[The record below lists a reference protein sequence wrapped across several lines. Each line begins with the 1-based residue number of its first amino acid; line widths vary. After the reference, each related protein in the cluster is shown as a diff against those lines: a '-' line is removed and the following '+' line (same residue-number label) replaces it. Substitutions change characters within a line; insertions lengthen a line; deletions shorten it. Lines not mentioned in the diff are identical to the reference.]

1 MIIITE
7 EILAYCCANCYRPH
21 FLLQISLAHNDMEYI
36 CIGMETSKGVF
47 IFKLYLD
54 RAVAEDGAPRQG
66 QEERNLTATFTPQLV
81 SHLIKS
87 ANEFR

>member
-1 MIIITE
+1 
-7 EILAYCCANCYRPH
+7 
-21 FLLQISLAHNDMEYI
+21 MEYI

-54 RAVAEDGAPRQG
+54 RAVAEDGAPGQG
-66 QEERNLTATFTPQLV
+66 QEERNLTATFTPPLV

-87 ANEFR
+87 ANEFRWLH

>member
-1 MIIITE
+1 
-7 EILAYCCANCYRPH
+7 
-21 FLLQISLAHNDMEYI
+21 
-36 CIGMETSKGVF
+36 METSKGVF

-66 QEERNLTATFTPQLV
+66 QEERNLTATFTPPLV